1 MDNNRNETKDDKMT
15 KEEINRLLKG
25 MVQRFFS
32 SLS

>member
-1 MDNNRNETKDDKMT
+1 MDMKKNETTDDKMT

>member
-1 MDNNRNETKDDKMT
+1 MDKNKKEIMDDKMT
-15 KEEINRLLKG
+15 KEEINRLLNG